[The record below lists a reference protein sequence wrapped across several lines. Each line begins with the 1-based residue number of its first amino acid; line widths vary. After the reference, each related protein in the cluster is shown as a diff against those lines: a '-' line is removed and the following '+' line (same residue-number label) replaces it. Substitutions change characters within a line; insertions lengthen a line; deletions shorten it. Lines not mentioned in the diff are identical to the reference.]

1 MYNRARFYALY
12 GQDSWRAT
20 RNLTLNYGL
29 RWEVSSPWWE
39 THNEQRTLVPG
50 LQSEDFPGAPTG
62 WVFPGDPG
70 IPSTLSPTRHGNFA
84 PRLGLAYSPSATEGL
99 LAKLLGGPGKT
110 SIRTAFGIYYTS
122 WEDRMISQEAGNAPY
137 GYWWSS
143 PTPPMFANPYI
154 DRSTGYNEGERFP
167 ITLPPLNTPQPK
179 DPDNSIN
186 WAQFEPITSSP
197 TWYYRNRLPYGEH
210 YDFSV
215 QRQFGGATLLS
226 VSYVGTQGHR
236 LLATVENNPGNP
248 ALCLSLSQPNEVT
261 NGVTCG
267 PYGENNTYS
276 PVTGGVITTT
286 RTTFGPAFGSNGW
299 MATMANSNYNA
310 LEVTMRHTVGGLKFL
325 AGYTFSKSLDNASG
339 NGLGQGDNIN
349 PINPKITKSLSAF
362 DVPNNFVTSYNYR
375 VPFYKLWSANRL
387 TNGWTLSGIMRFATG
402 FPVYIFEPDDN
413 SLLGTFS
420 SGQGNPVDEPNRLPG
435 SLNITDPRKADPSA
449 VTNPY
454 FNPALFTHEAIGQL
468 GNSSRRFFHGPGWNN
483 WDMALVKELHLTE
496 SKNLQFRAEFFNMFN
511 HAQFGGPDG
520 NIDSGSTFGFVTS
533 AGAARIGQVAM
544 KFIW

>member
-1 MYNRARFYALY
+1 
-12 GQDSWRAT
+12 
-20 RNLTLNYGL
+20 
-29 RWEVSSPWWE
+29 
-39 THNEQRTLVPG
+39 
-50 LQSEDFPGAPTG
+50 
-62 WVFPGDPG
+62 
-70 IPSTLSPTRHGNFA
+70 
-84 PRLGLAYSPSATEGL
+84 
-99 LAKLLGGPGKT
+99 
-110 SIRTAFGIYYTS
+110 
-122 WEDRMISQEAGNAPY
+122 
-137 GYWWSS
+137 
-143 PTPPMFANPYI
+143 
-154 DRSTGYNEGERFP
+154 
-167 ITLPPLNTPQPK
+167 
-179 DPDNSIN
+179 
-186 WAQFEPITSSP
+186 
-197 TWYYRNRLPYGEH
+197 
-210 YDFSV
+210 
-215 QRQFGGATLLS
+215 
-226 VSYVGTQGHR
+226 
-236 LLATVENNPGNP
+236 LATVENNPGNP